1 VLRPSFTGQFKQD
14 RKRAGKRGWDVAR
27 LDIVIERLTAA
38 EVLEPRFH
46 VHKLRGG
53 YVGHWECHVGP
64 DFLVIWYRPSDE
76 EIVFVRTGSHAD
88 LFG

>member
-1 VLRPSFTGQFKQD
+1 MLRPSFTGQFKQD

-64 DFLVIWYRPSDE
+64 DFLVIWYRPSDA